1 MPARVMP
8 RTARA
13 AALAGA
19 MALATSGCRPPPP
32 ERPVN
37 ATCGA
42 EGFLRVRNF
51 TGRVLEVYESARGE
65 TAFIGFASPGV
76 SQIPVRGPG
85 EVSVSYHIREASQ
98 GRDAATVTWRRP
110 DAVGRESR
118 VALELRCR

>member
-1 MPARVMP
+1 MTARVT
-8 RTARA
+8 REARA
-13 AALAGA
+13 AALAGLMTLGA
-19 MALATSGCRPPPP
+19 SGCRPPQP

-85 EVSVSYHIREASQ
+85 EVSVSYRVREASQ
-98 GRDAATVTWRRP
+98 ARDAATVTWLRP
-110 DAVGRESR
+110 DAVGRGESR